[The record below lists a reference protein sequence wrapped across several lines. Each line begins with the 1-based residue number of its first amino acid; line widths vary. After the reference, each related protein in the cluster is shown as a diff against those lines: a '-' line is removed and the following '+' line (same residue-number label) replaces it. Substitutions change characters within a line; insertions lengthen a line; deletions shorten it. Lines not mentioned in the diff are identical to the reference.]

1 MAENHTPYREVTEAE
16 ATDAGLPEQPDTT
29 YREEDGH
36 TVAYNAGTSCFWKLG
51 RSTFGGEPGEQ
62 RAKSPIGRAVA
73 KAQETLEAAI
83 EAEGG
88 KVLCAVMIVH
98 ADGLTP
104 SGGIDVSA
112 DDDDGPRDPEDILAL
127 ALSGVEQLAG
137 RYGKPFAVFNAP
149 VGGQG

>member
-1 MAENHTPYREVTEAE
+1 MAENHASYREVTEAE

-29 YREEDGH
+29 YREEDGR
-36 TVAYNAGTSCFWKLG
+36 TVAYNVGTRCFWKLG
-51 RSTFGGEPGEQ
+51 CSTFGAEPGES
-62 RAKSPIGRAVA
+62 RAKSPIGRAVEQ
-73 KAQETLEAAI
+73 AQATLEEAI

-98 ADGLTP
+98 AEGLTP
-104 SGGIDVSA
+104 SGGIDVQA
-112 DDDDGPRDPEDILAL
+112 DSDDGPRDPEDILAF

>member
-1 MAENHTPYREVTEAE
+1 MAENDMPYREVTEAD

-29 YREEDGH
+29 YREEAGE
-36 TVAYNAGTSCFWKLG
+36 TVAYNAGTRCFWKLG
-51 RSTFGGEPGEQ
+51 RSTFGDDPGET
-62 RAKSPIGRAVA
+62 RDRSPIGRAVE
-73 KAQETLEAAI
+73 KAQVALETAI

-98 ADGLTP
+98 AEGLTP

-112 DDDDGPRDPEDILAL
+112 DADDGPRDPEDILAF
-127 ALSGVEQLAG
+127 ALSGVEQLAE